1 MIEPVEAKLNNLHV
15 GQKAEFTETITES
28 MIQEFAKLSG
38 DYNPHHID
46 EEYAKKTKYEK
57 RICHGMLLASFFSKL
72 TAMYLPGQG
81 SFYLSQTLNFVSPAF
96 INDEVTVRGEI
107 TKISS
112 STGIVRVKTQIINKN
127 NVLLVSGDAKV
138 LIP

>member
-57 RICHGMLLASFFSKL
+57 RICHGMLLASLFSKL

-81 SFYLSQTLNFVSPAF
+81 SLYISQTLNFVSPAF
-96 INDEVTVRGEI
+96 IDDVVTVSGEI

-112 STGIVRVKTQIINKN
+112 STGIIRVKTEITNMN
-127 NVLLVSGDAKV
+127 NNLLVSGEAKV

>member
-1 MIEPVEAKLNNLHV
+1 MTEPVEAKLDNLHV

-57 RICHGMLLASFFSKL
+57 RICHGMLLASLFSKL
-72 TAMYLPGQG
+72 ILI
-81 SFYLSQTLNFVSPAF
+81 SPVDGF
-96 INDEVTVRGEI
+96 G
-107 TKISS
+107 
-112 STGIVRVKTQIINKN
+112 
-127 NVLLVSGDAKV
+127 
-138 LIP
+138 

>member
-1 MIEPVEAKLNNLHV
+1 MIKSIEAEINNLHI
-15 GQKAEFTETITES
+15 GQKSEFLEIISES
-28 MIQEFAKLSG
+28 RVQEFAKLSG
-38 DYNPHHID
+38 DFNPHHMD

>member
-57 RICHGMLLASFFSKL
+57 RICHGMLLASLFSKL

-81 SFYLSQTLNFVSPAF
+81 SLYISQTLNFVSPAF
-96 INDEVTVRGEI
+96 IDDVVTASGEI

-112 STGIVRVKTQIINKN
+112 STGIVRVKTEITNMN
-127 NVLLVSGDAKV
+127 NNLLVSGEAIV

>member
-1 MIEPVEAKLNNLHV
+1 MTEPVEAKLDNLHI

-57 RICHGMLLASFFSKL
+57 RICHGMLLASLFSKL

-81 SFYLSQTLNFVSPAF
+81 SLYISQTLNFVSPAF
-96 INDEVTVRGEI
+96 IDDIVTASGEI

-112 STGIVRVKTQIINKN
+112 STGIIRVKTEITNMN
-127 NVLLVSGDAKV
+127 NNLLVSGEAKV

>member
-1 MIEPVEAKLNNLHV
+1 MIKSIEAEINNLHI
-15 GQKAEFTETITES
+15 GQKAEFLEIISES
-28 MIQEFAKLSG
+28 RIQEFAKLSG
-38 DYNPHHID
+38 DFNPHHMD
-46 EEYAKKTKYEK
+46 EKYAKKTKYQK

-96 INDEVTVRGEI
+96 INDVVTVRGEI

-112 STGIVRVKTQIINKN
+112 STGIVRVKTQIINTN
-127 NVLLVSGDAKV
+127 NTLLVSGDAKV

>member
-57 RICHGMLLASFFSKL
+57 RICHGMLLASLFSKL

-81 SFYLSQTLNFVSPAF
+81 SLYISQTLNFVSPAF
-96 INDEVTVRGEI
+96 IDDIVTASGEI

-112 STGIVRVKTQIINKN
+112 STGIIRVKTEITNMN
-127 NVLLVSGDAKV
+127 NNLLVSGEAKV

>member
-15 GQKAEFTETITES
+15 GQKTEFTETITES

-57 RICHGMLLASFFSKL
+57 RICHGMLLASLFSKL

-81 SFYLSQTLNFVSPAF
+81 SLYISQTLNFVSPAF
-96 INDEVTVRGEI
+96 IDDVVTVSGEI

-112 STGIVRVKTQIINKN
+112 STGIVRVKTEITNMN
-127 NVLLVSGDAKV
+127 NNLLVSGEAKV

>member
-15 GQKAEFTETITES
+15 GQKTEFTETITES

-57 RICHGMLLASFFSKL
+57 RICHGMLLASLFSKL

-81 SFYLSQTLNFVSPAF
+81 SLYISQTLNFVSPAF
-96 INDEVTVRGEI
+96 IDDVVTVSGEI

-112 STGIVRVKTQIINKN
+112 STGIVRVKTEITNMN
-127 NVLLVSGDAKV
+127 NNLIVSGEAKV

>member
-1 MIEPVEAKLNNLHV
+1 MIKSIEAEINNLHV
-15 GQKAEFTETITES
+15 GQKAEFLEIISES
-28 MIQEFAKLSG
+28 RVQEFAKLSG
-38 DYNPHHID
+38 DFNPHHMD

-107 TKISS
+107 RKISS

>member
-1 MIEPVEAKLNNLHV
+1 MIEPVEAKLDNLHV

-46 EEYAKKTKYEK
+46 EEYAKKTKYQK
-57 RICHGMLLASFFSKL
+57 RICHGMLLASLFSKL

-81 SFYLSQTLNFVSPAF
+81 SLYISQTLNFVSPAF
-96 INDEVTVRGEI
+96 IDDIVTASGEI

-112 STGIVRVKTQIINKN
+112 STGIIRVKTEITNMN
-127 NVLLVSGDAKV
+127 NNLLVSGEAKV

>member
-1 MIEPVEAKLNNLHV
+1 MIKSIEAEINNLHI
-15 GQKAEFTETITES
+15 GQKAEFLEIISES
-28 MIQEFAKLSG
+28 RVQEFAKLSG
-38 DYNPHHID
+38 DFNPHHMD
-46 EEYAKKTKYEK
+46 EEYAKKSKYEK

>member
-1 MIEPVEAKLNNLHV
+1 MIESVEAKLENLHI
-15 GQKAEFTETITES
+15 GKKAEFTETITES

-38 DYNPHHID
+38 DYNPHHVN

-57 RICHGMLLASFFSKL
+57 RICHGMLLAALFSKL

-81 SFYLSQTLNFVSPAF
+81 SLYISQTLNFVSPAF
-96 INDEVTVRGEI
+96 IDDVVTVSGEL

-112 STGIVRVKTQIINKN
+112 STGIVRVKTQITTMNNK
-127 NVLLVSGDAKV
+127 LLVSGEAKV

>member
-1 MIEPVEAKLNNLHV
+1 MIKSIEAEINNLHV
-15 GQKAEFTETITES
+15 GQKAEFLEIISES
-28 MIQEFAKLSG
+28 RVQEFAKLSG
-38 DYNPHHID
+38 DFNPHHMD

-81 SFYLSQTLNFVSPAF
+81 SFYLSQTLNLVSPAF

-107 TKISS
+107 RKISS

>member
-1 MIEPVEAKLNNLHV
+1 MTEPVEAKLDNLHI

-57 RICHGMLLASFFSKL
+57 RICHGMLLASLFSKL

-81 SFYLSQTLNFVSPAF
+81 SLYISQTLNFISPAF
-96 INDEVTVRGEI
+96 IDDIVTASGEI

-112 STGIVRVKTQIINKN
+112 STGIIRVKTEITNMN
-127 NVLLVSGDAKV
+127 NNLLVSGEAKV

>member
-1 MIEPVEAKLNNLHV
+1 MTEPVEAKLDNLHV

-57 RICHGMLLASFFSKL
+57 RICHGMLLASLFSKL

-81 SFYLSQTLNFVSPAF
+81 SLYISQTLNFISPAF
-96 INDEVTVRGEI
+96 IDDIVTASGEI

-112 STGIVRVKTQIINKN
+112 STGIIRVKTEITNMN
-127 NVLLVSGDAKV
+127 NNLLVSGEAKV

>member
-1 MIEPVEAKLNNLHV
+1 MIESIKAEINNLHI
-15 GQKAEFTETITES
+15 GQKAEFLEIISES
-28 MIQEFAKLSG
+28 CVQEFAKLSG
-38 DYNPHHID
+38 DFNPHHMD

>member
-1 MIEPVEAKLNNLHV
+1 MIKSIEAEINNLHI
-15 GQKAEFTETITES
+15 GQKAEFLEIISES
-28 MIQEFAKLSG
+28 RVQEFAKLSG
-38 DYNPHHID
+38 DFNPHHMD
-46 EEYAKKTKYEK
+46 EEYAKKTKYQK

-96 INDEVTVRGEI
+96 INDVVTVRGEI

-112 STGIVRVKTQIINKN
+112 STGIVRVKTQIINTEN
-127 NVLLVSGDAKV
+127 TLLVSGDAKV

>member
-57 RICHGMLLASFFSKL
+57 RICHGMLLASLFSKL

-81 SFYLSQTLNFVSPAF
+81 SLYISQTLNFVSPAF
-96 INDEVTVRGEI
+96 IDDVVTASGEI

-112 STGIVRVKTQIINKN
+112 STGIVRVKTEITNMN
-127 NVLLVSGDAKV
+127 NNLLVSGEAKV

>member
-57 RICHGMLLASFFSKL
+57 RICHGMLLASLFSKL

-81 SFYLSQTLNFVSPAF
+81 SLYISQTLNFVSPAF
-96 INDEVTVRGEI
+96 IDDVVTVSGEI

-112 STGIVRVKTQIINKN
+112 STGIIRVKTSSHFIIFS
-127 NVLLVSGDAKV
+127 LL
-138 LIP
+138 PRY

>member
-1 MIEPVEAKLNNLHV
+1 MIESIKAEINNLHI
-15 GQKAEFTETITES
+15 GQKAEFLEIISES
-28 MIQEFAKLSG
+28 CVQEFAKLSG
-38 DYNPHHID
+38 DFNPHHMD
-46 EEYAKKTKYEK
+46 EEYAKKTKYQK

>member
-1 MIEPVEAKLNNLHV
+1 MIKSIEAEINNLHI
-15 GQKAEFTETITES
+15 GQKAEFLEIISES
-28 MIQEFAKLSG
+28 CVQEFAKLSG
-38 DYNPHHID
+38 DFNPHHMD

>member
-1 MIEPVEAKLNNLHV
+1 MIKSIEAEINNLHI
-15 GQKAEFTETITES
+15 GQKAEFLEIISES
-28 MIQEFAKLSG
+28 RVQEFAKLSG
-38 DYNPHHID
+38 DFNPHHMD

>member
-1 MIEPVEAKLNNLHV
+1 MTEPVEAKLDNLHV

-57 RICHGMLLASFFSKL
+57 RICHGMLLASLFSKL

-81 SFYLSQTLNFVSPAF
+81 SLYISQTLNFVSPAF
-96 INDEVTVRGEI
+96 IDDIVTASGEI

-112 STGIVRVKTQIINKN
+112 STGIIRVKTEITNMN
-127 NVLLVSGDAKV
+127 NNLLVSGEAKV